1 MAAGP
6 AACSLSKILAFP
18 FEQKMPRL
26 VAELNA
32 QFAESAKLEK
42 AINANLLT
50 LETFTSTM
58 LDDLDVLA
66 EKTFRQVRK
75 KMLAISKQTESH
87 RKAIANFR
95 LSNPDLIN

>member
-32 QFAESAKLEK
+32 QFAESAKLEQ
-42 AINANLLT
+42 AIKANLDGLGYG
-50 LETFTSTM
+50 
-58 LDDLDVLA
+58 
-66 EKTFRQVRK
+66 
-75 KMLAISKQTESH
+75 
-87 RKAIANFR
+87 
-95 LSNPDLIN
+95 